1 MVPQLYK
8 QFQHWGKEG
17 AVWIYSD
24 PHFGDEELRAGVRG
38 RPTDAE
44 LIAKINSKVGKK
56 DTFICLG
63 DVGDIECAR
72 KIRGYKVLICGNHD
86 VGASNYERQVVVKK
100 FDKQEY
106 SREQAIAAMREM
118 YPNWRVKCF
127 DEGYQFQPPFTYWL
141 IEADNCLFDAVYTG
155 PLMIGEKLLLSHE
168 PLAVDWAYNIHGHVH
183 EHHHRNDKYH
193 FNACA
198 EHIGYTPVHLTND
211 LLKKGV
217 LAHIPSIHR
226 ITIDKATERKRKR

>member
-38 RPTDAE
+38 RPADAE

-86 VGASNYERQVVVKK
+86 VGASNYERQVVIKK
-100 FDKQEY
+100 FDKQKY
-106 SREQAIAAMREM
+106 SREQAMAAMREM
-118 YPNWRVKCF
+118 YPNWKIKFV
-127 DEGYQFQPPFTYWL
+127 DEGYQFQIPFTYWL
-141 IEADNCLFDAVYTG
+141 IEADNCLFDEVYTG

-168 PLAVDWAYNIHGHVH
+168 PLAIDWAFNIHGHVH
-183 EHHHRNDKYH
+183 ERHHRNDKYH

-198 EHIGYTPVHLTND
+198 EHIDYTPVHLTND
-211 LLKKGV
+211 LLKKGA
-217 LAHIPSIHR
+217 LAHVPSIHR
-226 ITIDKATERKRKR
+226 ITIDKATERKKKK